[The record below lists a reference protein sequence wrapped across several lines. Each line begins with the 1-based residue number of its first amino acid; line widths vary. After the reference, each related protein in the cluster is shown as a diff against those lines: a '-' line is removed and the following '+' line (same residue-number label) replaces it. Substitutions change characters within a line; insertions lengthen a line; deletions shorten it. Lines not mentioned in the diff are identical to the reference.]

1 MCFLWYSLQYNE
13 ETPQSVRS
21 RSSSVNEVKQ
31 GPSRMR
37 RTFSHESNRDSQ
49 LGDKIRDVLESASG
63 AANELTGDGS
73 PSDQGGF
80 ETPKAVGL
88 RP

>member
-1 MCFLWYSLQYNE
+1 M
-13 ETPQSVRS
+13 
-21 RSSSVNEVKQ
+21 NEVKQ

-49 LGDKIRDVLESASG
+49 LGDKIRNVLESASD
-63 AANELTGDGS
+63 AAGEHTGDGS

-80 ETPKAVGL
+80 ETPKAVGPCMVFL
-88 RP
+88 AAFSTAQLSSLCGGMRTN